1 MTPMLHSNR
10 FGENW
15 SGKRCLART
24 RAGGQCQK
32 PAWRAADGGRRCN
45 LHGGL
50 SLRGK
55 DHPGYK
61 SGEHTQAAIA
71 LRRSKAASAR
81 RSLRRVA
88 LASEI
93 GSLLGMFDEPKK
105 RHRRVAERLVLLEK
119 ELRSLLDP
127 PPQ

>member
-10 FGENW
+10 FGETW

-32 PAWRAADGGRRCN
+32 PAWRAAEGGRRCN
-45 LHGGL
+45 LHGGK

-61 SGEHTQAAIA
+61 TGEHTIEAVAERRLKVEA
-71 LRRSKAASAR
+71 GRRSM
-81 RSLRRVA
+81 RRVA

-93 GSLLGMFDEPKK
+93 GSLLGMFDEPHKP
-105 RHRRVAERLVLLEK
+105 RRRVSERLVLLEA
-119 ELRSLLDP
+119 ELRSLL
-127 PPQ
+127 

>member
-1 MTPMLHSNR
+1 MTPGLPTNR

-32 PAWRAADGGRRCN
+32 PAWRAAEGGRRCN

-50 SLRGK
+50 SLRGA
-55 DHPGYK
+55 DHPSYVN
-61 SGEHTQAAIA
+61 GEHTIEAVAE
-71 LRRSKAASAR
+71 RCRKADAAR
-81 RSLRRVA
+81 RSMRRVA

-93 GSLLGMFDEPKK
+93 GSLLGMFDEPRKP
-105 RHRRVAERLVLLEK
+105 RRRVAERLAVLEA
-119 ELRSLLDP
+119 ELRSLL
-127 PPQ
+127 